1 MAMNSIPTKIKV
13 TTLIGLATLI
23 GIVVYVKAD
32 RTTLDDSLD
41 NAYNVK
47 TIATTNLN
55 AVMKTQARTNEF
67 TSAEYANKMA
77 PQAAE
82 VSAYLALYEDFSHQD
97 NTGGYARRT
106 APQTHPVAVKDKR
119 QKSAS
124 KTASQSYE
132 AYGVSTVVKSDSL
145 ETISEEEEEFEQPE
159 DPRLQIETNVK
170 QRVLGVDGYAN
181 YSKDYSRV
189 VKNAENNDDA
199 YQVKETPSAYE
210 AYKGY
215 AVISANRGSEAYS
228 DGYAKRRAPEN
239 GGTNTTPVRD
249 RTQSK
254 PFNETYEGYARVQ
267 AGSHNNNIAQYDN
280 AKSNDKAYQA
290 YGSSTT
296 TNVNAS
302 KRVAYGEYPTPQ
314 TNSKASAST
323 DMAMTTDGYA
333 KRRAPQG
340 GTNATPVKDMSN
352 TRSDETYGG
361 YAVRT
366 PGKAKSK
373 AASSY
378 QQYAQTNN
386 DTYAGYA
393 VRTPKTK
400 GSTSSTSLANAEAGY
415 ARRRAPEV
423 AGGASTNLA
432 QYENASKNDY
442 AYKSAPSTS
451 SEESY
456 GGYAVRT
463 PGKKK
468 AKSADASREYAQYGN
483 KNTYGGQ
490 SIQGY
495 GEYPTKTAQQTTRI
509 SRARGGVPASTGL
522 KMYGNRGERL
532 AVTTSQMDRTV
543 IVMPKRG
550 RSVKGTVIQDDPGKN
565 IIVQSSTGVQSTYK
579 YGEIDAVV
587 NI

>member
-1 MAMNSIPTKIKV
+1 MNSIPTKIKV

-254 PFNETYEGYARVQ
+254 PVNETYEGYARVQ

-290 YGSSTT
+290 YGSSTA
-296 TNVNAS
+296 TN

-314 TNSKASAST
+314 ASSKTSTAT

-352 TRSDETYGG
+352 IRSDETYGG

-366 PGKAKSK
+366 P
-373 AASSY
+373 
-378 QQYAQTNN
+378 
-386 DTYAGYA
+386 
-393 VRTPKTK
+393 KTK
-400 GSTSSTSLANAEAGY
+400 GSTGSTILANAEAGY

-432 QYENASKNDY
+432 QYENASRNDY

-451 SEESY
+451 TEESY

-495 GEYPTKTAQQTTRI
+495 GEYPTKTSQQTTRI
-509 SRARGGVPASTGL
+509 SRARGGVPVSTGL